1 MSKWVKR
8 FLLLFMAS
16 LILVAPIFSNAFAAS
31 NVEIETQ
38 DPGAGA
44 MAYDLF
50 LLRPV
55 SAVATVGG
63 SIVWVLGLPF
73 SVLGG
78 NVQKS
83 GEKLV
88 ADPLKY
94 TFARPLG
101 NF

>member
-1 MSKWVKR
+1 VFFIAS
-8 FLLLFMAS
+8 LLLATP
-16 LILVAPIFSNAFAAS
+16 LASNAFAAS
-31 NVEIETQ
+31 SVEIKSN

-78 NVQKS
+78 NAGKA
-83 GEKLV
+83 GKKLI

-94 TFARPLG
+94 TLYRPLG